1 MPEELVTSRPE
12 DKVPLHRNLAPI
24 PDCPVRPAVINGR
37 RGEAVDVRIQT
48 CASAWLRCQQEAEA
62 IIADADGNMIAD
74 AVVRNRRINAAY
86 AELWLR
92 NPRFQWAGL
101 AAFASKQVGCGLLHS
116 AQVEEK
122 AAADMRANGGGDSFE
137 WLFKNMWPAA
147 IGAGSGYMRGQLSL
161 GNVTLFL
168 DIYPLHRFYELRGL
182 AGLKGCLPK
191 RADIRGRV
199 KWPVP
204 ETLLPFGKPFTQI
217 LNGFDKIEANDI
229 QNSVKHLA
237 YHEQVNVLQPVIYD
251 DWKTRLALDG
261 NQFAW
266 VTKLPSGDYSE
277 IQLTLSAQCTAKSKS
292 STIWFAKSLAA
303 QLYDVAQRMQFVYS
317 AAEQFD
323 KLLHSKAR
331 VEVERSIREIHAAGS
346 RP

>member
-74 AVVRNRRINAAY
+74 PVVRNRRINAAY

-116 AQVEEK
+116 AEAENK
-122 AAADMRANGGGDSFE
+122 AAGDMGANGGGDSFE

-182 AGLKGCLPK
+182 AGLKGCLSK
-191 RADIRGRV
+191 RAEIRELV
-199 KWPVP
+199 KWPVSDN
-204 ETLLPFGKPFTQI
+204 LLPFGKPFRQI
-217 LNGFDKIEANDI
+217 SSGFEMIEANEI
-229 QNSVKHLA
+229 QSSVKRLA

-277 IQLTLSAQCTAKSKS
+277 IQLTLSARCTAKSKC

-331 VEVERSIREIHAAGS
+331 AEVERSIREIHAAGVGS
-346 RP
+346 